1 MFFVKVYIKLVCVKD
16 DLINDFNILED
27 IMGIFLENNFWTP
40 PPPPINFVHGSYRKC
55 QLNLTRGRSA
65 RPPSPA

>member
-16 DLINDFNILED
+16 DLINDFKILED
-27 IMGIFLENNFWTP
+27 IMGMGTIFGH

-65 RPPSPA
+65 RPPSPS